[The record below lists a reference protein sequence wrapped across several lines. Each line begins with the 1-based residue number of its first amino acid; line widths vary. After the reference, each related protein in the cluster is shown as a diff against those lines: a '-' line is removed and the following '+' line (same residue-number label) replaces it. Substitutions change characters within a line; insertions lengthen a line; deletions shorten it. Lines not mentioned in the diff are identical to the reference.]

1 MRGAGRHLI
10 RFEVEHDTARSSS
23 GALQRPR
30 SSSLRRDAF
39 REATWLTAH
48 EMIPARED
56 TRGRGIRNERYYVP
70 TPRCA
75 SLVFAAFRQRP
86 TPRNR
91 SGVGRQ
97 EHRAVAQRA
106 RIRRRVQRRGRQHAG
121 RRVHRGRA
129 GRRGVHAGHHAGRR
143 PQPDAAA
150 RVRGRHVQ
158 ARRRRRSSTPAR
170 RRSATAT
177 ATATEAAATSARSAG
192 PAPPGTCRPCRSGP
206 YPFTPPRRA
215 RRAGGTPDLRRAP

>member
-23 GALQRPR
+23 GRPR

-70 TPRCA
+70 TPPCA

-170 RRSATAT
+170 RRSAIRDRDRDRSRSDIGAFGGPG
-177 ATATEAAATSARSAG
+177 AAWDVPTL
-192 PAPPGTCRPCRSGP
+192 P
-206 YPFTPPRRA
+206 
-215 RRAGGTPDLRRAP
+215 